1 MHGAQTSCTPRTRAA
16 KRACWLGCDGRE
28 LLQCPRLSTVFA
40 NMSQLPCMLAEY
52 AINLWC
58 IASHALQGGSLSG
71 LGVSMI
77 DALSTLWLM
86 GLRTDF
92 WE

>member
-1 MHGAQTSCTPRTRAA
+1 
-16 KRACWLGCDGRE
+16 
-28 LLQCPRLSTVFA
+28 
-40 NMSQLPCMLAEY
+40 MLAEC
-52 AINLWC
+52 AFNLWC

>member
-1 MHGAQTSCTPRTRAA
+1 MGCRRAA
-16 KRACWLGCDGRE
+16 PKEQEQQSGRAGWGARGASCFSVHACQQSSPARASCRACWLNVH
-28 LLQCPRLSTVFA
+28 STSGV
-40 NMSQLPCMLAEY
+40 LPV
-52 AINLWC
+52 
-58 IASHALQGGSLSG
+58 QGGSLSG

-86 GLRTDF
+86 GLRSEF

>member
-1 MHGAQTSCTPRTRAA
+1 
-16 KRACWLGCDGRE
+16 
-28 LLQCPRLSTVFA
+28 
-40 NMSQLPCMLAEY
+40 MSQLPCMLAEC
-52 AINLWC
+52 AFNLWC